1 MNTITL
7 SILFSVISPEC
18 KTMVRVTA
26 CCLVDCAEHC
36 LSLEWGLLT
45 STTMCNLYKLY
56 MVALT
61 NQNTGD
67 NLFETNE

>member
-1 MNTITL
+1 
-7 SILFSVISPEC
+7 
-18 KTMVRVTA
+18 MVRVTA

-36 LSLEWGLLT
+36 LTLEWGLLT
-45 STTMCNLYKLY
+45 SATICNLDKLY

>member
-1 MNTITL
+1 
-7 SILFSVISPEC
+7 
-18 KTMVRVTA
+18 MVRVTA

-36 LSLEWGLLT
+36 FTLEWGLLT

-67 NLFETNE
+67 NLLKRMNEFFLMLIWTYKIPLSFI